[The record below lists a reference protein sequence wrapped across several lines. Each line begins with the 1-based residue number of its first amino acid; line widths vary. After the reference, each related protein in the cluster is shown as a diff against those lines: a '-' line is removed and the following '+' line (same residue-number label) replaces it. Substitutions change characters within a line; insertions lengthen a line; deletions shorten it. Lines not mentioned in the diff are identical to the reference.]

1 MEQGNLVYVM
11 VRAEDYRKYEKWE
24 PFDFYQAFG
33 KALWQKKAKQFS
45 LKGIIHNDDSESDL
59 VCVVFK
65 DYPWT
70 TNSYEVKVAKDFL
83 KGLSYWEIAVMTNE
97 TTEFDSDSL
106 TLSSGNSHLSTAFKL
121 FKEEQGAAVNQ
132 DYLERSL
139 VV

>member
-1 MEQGNLVYVM
+1 MEQSNLVYVM
-11 VRAEDYRKYEKWE
+11 VKAEDYRKYEKWD
-24 PFDFYQAFG
+24 PFDFYQAFE
-33 KALWQKKAKQFS
+33 KSLWHKKAKQIS

-83 KGLSYWEIAVMTNE
+83 KELSYWEIAVITNE
-97 TTEFDSDSL
+97 TAEFDSDRL

-121 FKEEQGAAVNQ
+121 FKAEQRQAANQ